1 MAKLFL
7 KIIFNLLN
15 LKGCEKMSFGRT
27 QFDFFNIVLSD
38 RVNLNCLFSVK
49 ASPGGVG
56 GRVSAATNTEKTQA
70 TARRLKPKVRI

>member
-1 MAKLFL
+1 
-7 KIIFNLLN
+7 
-15 LKGCEKMSFGRT
+15 MSFGRT

-56 GRVSAATNTEKTQA
+56 GRVSVATNT
-70 TARRLKPKVRI
+70 

>member
-1 MAKLFL
+1 
-7 KIIFNLLN
+7 
-15 LKGCEKMSFGRT
+15 MSFGRT

-56 GRVSAATNTEKTQA
+56 GRVSVASNTEKKREHQPEG
-70 TARRLKPKVRI
+70 LSPKLGSNLIGELPITTWD